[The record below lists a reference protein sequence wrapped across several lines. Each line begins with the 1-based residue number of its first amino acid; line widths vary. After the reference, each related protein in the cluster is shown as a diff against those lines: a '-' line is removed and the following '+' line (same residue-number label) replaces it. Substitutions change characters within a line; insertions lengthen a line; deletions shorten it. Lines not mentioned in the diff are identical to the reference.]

1 MHTQCR
7 QVHAETQLRSSL
19 GIIPFLSTR
28 WARPTQFCV
37 RERSRVHGTL
47 YGSEVRA
54 RSSSVN
60 CLWGMSHRAPKY
72 RFHIASQ
79 NYILS
84 LKRTQQVTRFANV
97 TTTLALAVLRQQFTV
112 LVRVFRNQDHRS
124 VSANSLSLVT
134 SVAKTLLGR

>member
-1 MHTQCR
+1 
-7 QVHAETQLRSSL
+7 
-19 GIIPFLSTR
+19 
-28 WARPTQFCV
+28 
-37 RERSRVHGTL
+37 
-47 YGSEVRA
+47 
-54 RSSSVN
+54 
-60 CLWGMSHRAPKY
+60 MSHRAPKY